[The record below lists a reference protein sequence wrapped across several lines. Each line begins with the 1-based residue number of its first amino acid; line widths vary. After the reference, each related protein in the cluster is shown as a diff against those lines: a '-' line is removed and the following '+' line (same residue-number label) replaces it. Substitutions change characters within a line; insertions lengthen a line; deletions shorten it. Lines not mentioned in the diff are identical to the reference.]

1 VNVEQLIK
9 VRGKNDYCVYWGS
22 PNATEDGSLS
32 LATPVEIN
40 CMWHDTSEVFKDKNG
55 KEKVSRAKVFV
66 TQDIDD
72 EGILYHGRLDDLT
85 AAQKSNPLILNTAFE
100 IAAINK
106 VPQLSSNTNVYARK
120 IML

>member
-1 VNVEQLIK
+1 M
-9 VRGKNDYCVYWGS
+9 YWGS

-106 VPQLSSNTNVYARK
+106 VPQLSLNTNVYARK